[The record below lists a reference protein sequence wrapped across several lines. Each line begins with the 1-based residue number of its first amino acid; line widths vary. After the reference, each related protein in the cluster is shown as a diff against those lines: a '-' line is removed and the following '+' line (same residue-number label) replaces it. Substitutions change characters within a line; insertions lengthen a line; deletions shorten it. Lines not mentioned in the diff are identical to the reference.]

1 MRQLIL
7 EEKLAIIRL
16 LFSLSVNEATAEFNA
31 QNERKVTSMTVRRIK
46 KTMMTTGNI
55 QRKKRSDIGI
65 IRKPFWFPRLVLRLY
80 RKKPHTSL
88 RQAARRFNTSVDSIL
103 KVLKS
108 LKLRPYRCTVTQEL
122 YPGDE
127 EKRKEYCS
135 KILRLF
141 ARDPVLQSNVLWSD
155 ECLFPLNGI
164 FNRQNYR

>member
-16 LFSLSVNEATAEFNA
+16 LFRLSVNEATAEFNA
-31 QNERKVTSMTVRRIK
+31 QNERNVTSMTVRRIK

-55 QRKKRSDIGI
+55 QRKKRSDIGM

-108 LKLRPYRCTVTQEL
+108 LKLMKKKEGNTV
-122 YPGDE
+122 
-127 EKRKEYCS
+127 RKFSVFLLVILFYNQMFFGQTNVCFLS
-135 KILRLF
+135 MAFLIVKIIG
-141 ARDPVLQSNVLWSD
+141 
-155 ECLFPLNGI
+155 EI
-164 FNRQNYR
+164 FSM